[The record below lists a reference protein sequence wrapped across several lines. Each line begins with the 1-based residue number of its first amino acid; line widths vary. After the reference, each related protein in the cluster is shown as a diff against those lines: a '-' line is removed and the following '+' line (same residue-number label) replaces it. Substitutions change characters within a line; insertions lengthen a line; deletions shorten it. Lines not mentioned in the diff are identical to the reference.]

1 MFNDGRHRGTANP
14 VLQNCTF
21 TSNHAN
27 YGGALCNYGGKGQC
41 NPTIKGCV
49 FRNNEALLRGGAIFN
64 MDVEGEAKPVINDC
78 QFVDNQ
84 AVAGEGIYTFSKPEP
99 RTKTEQVKLKTN

>member
-1 MFNDGRHRGTANP
+1 VAHTE
-14 VLQNCTF
+14 LLNCTF
-21 TSNHAN
+21 SNPEAN

-41 NPTIKGCV
+41 NPIIKNSI
-49 FRNNEALLRGGAIFN
+49 FRSNEAFLRGGAIFN

-84 AVAGEGIYTFSKPEP
+84 AVAGEGMYTFSKPEP
-99 RTKTEQVKLKTN
+99 KEKAEQVKQKMN